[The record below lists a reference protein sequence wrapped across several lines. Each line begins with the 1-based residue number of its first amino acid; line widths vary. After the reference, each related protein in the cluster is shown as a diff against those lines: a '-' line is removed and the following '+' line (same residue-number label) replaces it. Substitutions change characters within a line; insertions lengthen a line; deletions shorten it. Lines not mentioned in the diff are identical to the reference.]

1 MFAALGIDMTVVDK
15 RERPLEFLDG
25 ELVHEL
31 LHQMRNMGVT
41 FRLGE
46 AVERLEVAESPFR
59 RAVIFLES
67 GKQLV
72 SELVLVSAGRQGAT
86 DRLKLPAAG
95 LKADG
100 RGRLTV
106 DRAYRTNVSH
116 IFAEGRMTNEVLVIT
131 LIAGIYALRSQ
142 LNGSDRSGTRLL
154 ETPLKPGMLKQKGVL
169 PMNVL
174 VFALGWLLLLPVVGD
189 NGQAK
194 ELSTATSLPPI
205 PFGLDELH
213 SRIDRTHPLLR
224 GRELKTI
231 ARGKMLKALGAF
243 EPTLVND
250 TELERF
256 IPSSDPGKGT
266 QTVGYNDTLIEVLHS
281 SGFRGT
287 AGFRQAIGDARI
299 PDLSFGDG
307 SRQVVLGGFLP
318 LLRGLM
324 INPERA
330 ELQRSELA
338 APRAD
343 IKIAQTR
350 QDLFLAAA
358 YQFWEW
364 VAAAKLLDVQNR
376 ALAVAQ
382 DRYKQV
388 EERANAGAVAAIDV
402 TEAGQEVHRRREVA
416 ITARRLLE
424 QEQFKLS
431 MFLWD
436 NGSPTIPPLDRVP
449 DFPVER
455 QMPTADDIMRHKL
468 QAMSERPEVKELEV
482 EAKINNID
490 LALAK
495 NNLLPSLDLEAA
507 PARAGNLFLGWGID
521 SVWN

>member
-1 MFAALGIDMTVVDK
+1 MK
-15 RERPLEFLDG
+15 
-25 ELVHEL
+25 
-31 LHQMRNMGVT
+31 
-41 FRLGE
+41 
-46 AVERLEVAESPFR
+46 
-59 RAVIFLES
+59 
-67 GKQLV
+67 
-72 SELVLVSAGRQGAT
+72 VLAFV
-86 DRLKLPAAG
+86 
-95 LKADG
+95 
-100 RGRLTV
+100 
-106 DRAYRTNVSH
+106 
-116 IFAEGRMTNEVLVIT
+116 
-131 LIAGIYALRSQ
+131 
-142 LNGSDRSGTRLL
+142 
-154 ETPLKPGMLKQKGVL
+154 
-169 PMNVL
+169 
-174 VFALGWLLLLPVVGD
+174 LGWLLLLPVIGET
-189 NGQAK
+189 GQAK

-205 PFGLDELH
+205 PLSLDELH

-224 GRELKTI
+224 GAGAEKTI

-266 QTVGYNDTLIEVLHS
+266 QTVGYNDTLVEVLHS
-281 SGFRGT
+281 SGFRGS

-364 VAAAKLLDVQNR
+364 VAAAKLLDVQKR

-388 EERANAGAVAAIDV
+388 EERASAGAVAAIDV

-449 DFPVER
+449 DFPVAR
-455 QMPTADDIMRHKL
+455 QMPTADDVMRHKL

-507 PARAGNLFLGWGID
+507 PARAPEKFVLGLGYRFGVELRFPLLQRRSRGEVLQAQGQAERLVMAQQYRENQVVVDVDNALSAIERARERMEEASQARRLAEIVEEGEHFRFNVGSSSVLFVNLRERNTIDAENQVVRAKVEYHKSLALYQWAIGAWGQSPIQALP
-521 SVWN
+521 VMYR